1 VFRKLIIYAAVIVVA
16 VGVLLFVLAP
26 EDSLTLLSDGARLP
40 AGVPQTPWSASAE
53 HDGEANAGFVVES
66 DRTDLKKLAGTDL
79 PDWPCFNGVDRNN
92 RSAETGLMSEW
103 PSGGP
108 VLIWKV
114 RGLGEGYSAVSVVDG
129 VVYSMGNKGK
139 SECVMAVDVGT
150 GEKLWSTPIGW
161 ASQASAGQGPRSTPT
176 VSGTSVFVL
185 GGNGELACLE
195 SSSGKIRW
203 KKNILS
209 EYKGTVPTWGICE
222 SLLID
227 QNRIICTPGGSVAT
241 MAALDPETGNE
252 IWTSLI
258 PEQDRAAYASPLVV
272 EVGGIRQYV
281 QFLAGGVVS
290 VRTTDGQFLWR
301 ENSSANSTANC
312 SSPLAVGDLVF
323 SASNYGTGGALVRM
337 KAEGAAVVAERVYH
351 TSNMKSHHGDMVIV
365 DGLLYGSDDP
375 GILTCLDLETAD
387 VRWQNRSVGKSS
399 VTWADGRL
407 YVRSERGPVAL
418 VDAIGS
424 EYHERGKFDQPDRS
438 SSSAWSHPVVAHG
451 RMFLRD
457 QDVLLCYDVT
467 AAAP

>member
-1 VFRKLIIYAAVIVVA
+1 
-16 VGVLLFVLAP
+16 
-26 EDSLTLLSDGARLP
+26 
-40 AGVPQTPWSASAE
+40 
-53 HDGEANAGFVVES
+53 
-66 DRTDLKKLAGTDL
+66 
-79 PDWPCFNGVDRNN
+79 
-92 RSAETGLMSEW
+92 
-103 PSGGP
+103 
-108 VLIWKV
+108 
-114 RGLGEGYSAVSVVDG
+114 
-129 VVYSMGNKGK
+129 
-139 SECVMAVDVGT
+139 
-150 GEKLWSTPIGW
+150 
-161 ASQASAGQGPRSTPT
+161 
-176 VSGTSVFVL
+176 VFVL

-195 SSSGKIRW
+195 SASGKIRW
-203 KKNILS
+203 KKNILT

-227 QNRIICTPGGSVAT
+227 QNRIICTPGGSAAT

-252 IWTSLI
+252 IWTTLV
-258 PEQDRAAYASPLVV
+258 PEQDQAAYASPLVV

-281 QFLAGGVVS
+281 QFLAGGIVS
-290 VRTTDGQFLWR
+290 VRATDGQFLWR

-375 GILTCLDLETAD
+375 GILTCLDLETGD

-424 EYHERGKFDQPDRS
+424 EYHELGKFDQPDRS

-451 RMFLRD
+451 RLFLRD

-467 AAAP
+467 TAAP

>member
-1 VFRKLIIYAAVIVVA
+1 
-16 VGVLLFVLAP
+16 
-26 EDSLTLLSDGARLP
+26 
-40 AGVPQTPWSASAE
+40 
-53 HDGEANAGFVVES
+53 
-66 DRTDLKKLAGTDL
+66 
-79 PDWPCFNGVDRNN
+79 
-92 RSAETGLMSEW
+92 
-103 PSGGP
+103 
-108 VLIWKV
+108 
-114 RGLGEGYSAVSVVDG
+114 
-129 VVYSMGNKGK
+129 
-139 SECVMAVDVGT
+139 
-150 GEKLWSTPIGW
+150 
-161 ASQASAGQGPRSTPT
+161 
-176 VSGTSVFVL
+176 
-185 GGNGELACLE
+185 
-195 SSSGKIRW
+195 
-203 KKNILS
+203 
-209 EYKGTVPTWGICE
+209 
-222 SLLID
+222 
-227 QNRIICTPGGSVAT
+227 

-252 IWTSLI
+252 IWTTLV
-258 PEQDRAAYASPLVV
+258 PEQDQAAYASPLVV

-281 QFLAGGVVS
+281 QFLAGGIVS
-290 VRTTDGQFLWR
+290 VRATDGQFLWR

-375 GILTCLDLETAD
+375 GILTCLDLETGD

-424 EYHERGKFDQPDRS
+424 EYHELGKFDQPDRS

-451 RMFLRD
+451 RLFLRD

-467 AAAP
+467 TAAP